1 MFDRL
6 DTGRIRQVAIYGR
19 VSTEH
24 EAQLSAFSNQQKWY
38 EEIAAQHKDW
48 LIVGRYYDEGITGT
62 SVEKRPSFMR
72 MLEDARQGKFDLVIT
87 REVCRFARNT
97 VDTLTV
103 TRELKRVGVEVYF
116 IRDNIWTMDSDGELR
131 LSLMATLAQEESR
144 KISERVLAG
153 QRISRK
159 NGTLYGNGNILGY
172 DLVDGNYVINARQAY
187 TVRKIF
193 ELYAGGM
200 GYKQICAELTRMGC
214 ENAHGEVKWSV
225 ERIGRIL
232 RNATYKGYIGY
243 NKSCSDGFLT
253 QKRVNHREEDF
264 VYVKGKFEPIVLEE
278 LWDRCEALRRKKST
292 PLTGPDGKT
301 RKFMR
306 KEPQSVWTEKLRCSC
321 GSAFRRFVWRTNAD
335 GRKVYGFE
343 CYRQKRQVSRR
354 YLEAHGLDASTVC
367 RSKSIPA
374 WQIDLMARTVFRRVW
389 GQQREA
395 VLMACRMIEQ
405 CAAQSGDNT
414 ADLLKALEK
423 QQAQLVKKQ
432 EGLREM
438 CALGMISREVF
449 LQDNRKADQELAE
462 LQKKVEDLQAQSAEM
477 PVSALDMKQ
486 IRQTLDQ
493 WVDFSGTV
501 IAEEVIRQFILQ
513 VVVVDD
519 DTFNWTLNFARDLP
533 ADQQRMNPSAIAL
546 QLYRD
551 RQSAGK
557 DGKIDT
563 QLSRHITDPQPLLT
577 FAITREEA
585 RDYCQEIGLKFFG
598 KKWRDKT
605 IIISI

>member
-24 EAQLSAFSNQQKWY
+24 EAQLSAFANQQKWY

-48 LIVGRYYDEGITGT
+48 LIVGQYYDEGITGT

-264 VYVKGKFEPIVLEE
+264 VYVKGKFEPIVSEE

-389 GQQREA
+389 GQQKDA
-395 VLMACRMIEQ
+395 VLMACRQIEQ

-605 IIISI
+605 IIVSI

>member
-24 EAQLSAFSNQQKWY
+24 EAQLSAFANQQKWY

-48 LIVGRYYDEGITGT
+48 LIVGQYYDEGITGT
-62 SVEKRPSFMR
+62 AVEKRPSFMR
-72 MLEDARQGKFDLVIT
+72 MREDARQGMFDLVIT

-264 VYVKGKFEPIVLEE
+264 VYVKGKFEPIVSEE

-389 GQQREA
+389 GQQKEA

-605 IIISI
+605 IIVSI

>member
-24 EAQLSAFSNQQKWY
+24 EAQLSAFANQQKRY

-243 NKSCSDGFLT
+243 NKSCSDGFLA

-264 VYVKGKFEPIVLEE
+264 V
-278 LWDRCEALRRKKST
+278 
-292 PLTGPDGKT
+292 
-301 RKFMR
+301 
-306 KEPQSVWTEKLRCSC
+306 
-321 GSAFRRFVWRTNAD
+321 
-335 GRKVYGFE
+335 
-343 CYRQKRQVSRR
+343 
-354 YLEAHGLDASTVC
+354 
-367 RSKSIPA
+367 
-374 WQIDLMARTVFRRVW
+374 
-389 GQQREA
+389 
-395 VLMACRMIEQ
+395 
-405 CAAQSGDNT
+405 
-414 ADLLKALEK
+414 
-423 QQAQLVKKQ
+423 
-432 EGLREM
+432 
-438 CALGMISREVF
+438 
-449 LQDNRKADQELAE
+449 
-462 LQKKVEDLQAQSAEM
+462 
-477 PVSALDMKQ
+477 
-486 IRQTLDQ
+486 
-493 WVDFSGTV
+493 
-501 IAEEVIRQFILQ
+501 
-513 VVVVDD
+513 
-519 DTFNWTLNFARDLP
+519 
-533 ADQQRMNPSAIAL
+533 
-546 QLYRD
+546 
-551 RQSAGK
+551 
-557 DGKIDT
+557 
-563 QLSRHITDPQPLLT
+563 
-577 FAITREEA
+577 
-585 RDYCQEIGLKFFG
+585 
-598 KKWRDKT
+598 
-605 IIISI
+605 